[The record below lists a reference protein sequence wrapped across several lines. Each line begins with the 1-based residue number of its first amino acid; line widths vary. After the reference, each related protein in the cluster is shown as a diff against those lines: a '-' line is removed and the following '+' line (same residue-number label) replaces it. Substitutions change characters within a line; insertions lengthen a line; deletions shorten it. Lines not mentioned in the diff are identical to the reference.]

1 MAVAKALGARRI
13 LAIDG
18 QGAPT
23 NTHHIKPEAAFEEFP
38 FNLGGDAVETDMAA
52 RENGSR
58 GGRIRGSRGSYGGEN
73 ESYLGFSS
81 MSSGR
86 DQWG

>member
-1 MAVAKALGARRI
+1 MVFYTQV
-13 LAIDG
+13 G

-23 NTHHIKPEAAFEEFP
+23 NTHHVKLEAAFEELP

-58 GGRIRGSRGSYGGEN
+58 GGRSRGSSGSHGGEN
-73 ESYLGFSS
+73 EGYLGFSS
-81 MSSGR
+81 ISSRR